1 MIKLING
8 RKKFLNVKHSFP
20 NTKICKMNSI
30 AINQRLTTSKYK
42 MIESMESLNL
52 DLVKSKNGKVD
63 IIVFKQLFRIIVM
76 WKKKRNLSKIV
87 AEILSS
93 KINNLNIL

>member
-1 MIKLING
+1 
-8 RKKFLNVKHSFP
+8 
-20 NTKICKMNSI
+20 
-30 AINQRLTTSKYK
+30 
-42 MIESMESLNL
+42 MESLNL

>member
-1 MIKLING
+1 
-8 RKKFLNVKHSFP
+8 
-20 NTKICKMNSI
+20 
-30 AINQRLTTSKYK
+30 